1 MGGFISRGTAH
12 ILLPCG
18 DRLQEGK
25 KGKKGKKGEKEVGFS
40 FSAKKVFFGKVGL
53 AARMKGRKTRSLER
67 GKMDE
72 KQRRRDRKEGGFSE
86 GTFRTHRGKVE
97 EEIHPGEGNWKREA
111 DFASLEK
118 F

>member
-18 DRLQEGK
+18 DRLPEGK

-53 AARMKGRKTRSLER
+53 AARMKGRKTRSLE
-67 GKMDE
+67 GK
-72 KQRRRDRKEGGFSE
+72 KGRKAE
-86 GTFRTHRGKVE
+86 
-97 EEIHPGEGNWKREA
+97 RER
-111 DFASLEK
+111 
-118 F
+118 